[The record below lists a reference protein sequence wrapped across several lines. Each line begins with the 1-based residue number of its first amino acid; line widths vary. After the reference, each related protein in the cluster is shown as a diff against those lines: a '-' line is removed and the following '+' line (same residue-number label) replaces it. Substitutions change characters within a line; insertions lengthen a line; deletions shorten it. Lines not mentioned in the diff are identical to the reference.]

1 MLYPCNNIWLLVT
14 CKRAVNV
21 QFILCNAY
29 TNDTRYKSTGRNN
42 NKISES
48 GKNIAFWYTKNRNET
63 ENAFLRRRT
72 NTHIHTSN
80 AHRCRKCTKC
90 IILASHSLI
99 LFCDIVGCCGQPVVF
114 GWILCISIHTMYFI
128 IIIAHCCTHTRVKFK
143 GVQRVRDVLERK
155 CAQNIYLYR
164 SLYMVMFTVNFRLY
178 MHTYRTHTLRINNI
192 NGTHI

>member
-72 NTHIHTSN
+72 NTHIHTWN

-128 IIIAHCCTHTRVKFK
+128 IIIAHCCTHTHGLNLRVCNVYETCLRENVRKIYTFI
-143 GVQRVRDVLERK
+143 GVCIWSCL
-155 CAQNIYLYR
+155 L
-164 SLYMVMFTVNFRLY
+164 
-178 MHTYRTHTLRINNI
+178 
-192 NGTHI
+192 